1 MKGTH
6 ERKTDVNGLSDA
18 ADQRKAELP
27 MNLPALKSDAAD
39 TAARATQPGLDP
51 ASPDP
56 VRIPP
61 RAFLRAMAA
70 IAWSSFRRPFST
82 TVIDLS
88 TGKVVREA

>member
-1 MKGTH
+1 M
-6 ERKTDVNGLSDA
+6 S
-18 ADQRKAELP
+18 
-27 MNLPALKSDAAD
+27 LPALKPDATD
-39 TAARATQPGLDP
+39 TAARASQQGL
-51 ASPDP
+51 DP

-70 IAWSSFRRPFST
+70 IAWSSFRHPFST

>member
-6 ERKTDVNGLSDA
+6 ERKTDVNGLSDVT
-18 ADQRKAELP
+18 DQRKTELP
-27 MNLPALKSDAAD
+27 ASLPALKPDAV
-39 TAARATQPGLDP
+39 DP
-51 ASPDP
+51 ASPEP

-61 RAFLRAMAA
+61 LAFLRAMAA
-70 IAWSSFRRPFST
+70 IAWSAFRHPFST

>member
-6 ERKTDVNGLSDA
+6 ERKTDVNGLSDV

-27 MNLPALKSDAAD
+27 MSLPVPDAAD
-39 TAARATQPGLDP
+39 TADRASRQVPDS

-56 VRIPP
+56 VRIAP

-70 IAWSSFRRPFST
+70 IAWSSFRHPFST

>member
-6 ERKTDVNGLSDA
+6 ERKTGVNGLSDV
-18 ADQRKAELP
+18 ADQQKAELP
-27 MNLPALKSDAAD
+27 MSLPAPKPEAA
-39 TAARATQPGLDP
+39 DP
-51 ASPDP
+51 ASTEP

-70 IAWSSFRRPFST
+70 IAWSSFRHPFST